1 MPKGVPKLGYRM
13 TARRRARMDDP
24 LQSDYERA
32 VAFRISG
39 HYDALPKQEPQPVIT
54 SHETD
59 EEIDAKLSEKFNDL
73 ELYVDM
79 AITGDERALI
89 ISGPPGLGK
98 SFTIERKLRSWDQD
112 EVNHEIISGYM
123 RPTGLYKALYKYRH
137 PHNVVVFD
145 DCDKVFGDEVSLNM
159 LKAVCDTMDRRRVSY
174 RAETVLLDEDTGT
187 PLPKNFEFHGSL
199 IFITNIDFDEAIAK
213 DRGLSPH
220 LAALQSRGTYLD
232 LEMKTARDYIVR
244 IKQVV
249 RQGLFK
255 DLNLTTEQEVETL
268 DFLDQNSNRFR
279 EVSLRTAKKIASLVK
294 RYPNDW
300 RRMAKNSLFKRT

>member
-13 TARRRARMDDP
+13 TARRRARIDDP
-24 LQSDYERA
+24 LHNDYERA

-39 HYDALPKQEPQPVIT
+39 HYPPKEPAPVI
-54 SHETD
+54 SSLETD
-59 EEIDAKLSEKFNDL
+59 EEIDTKLSEKFTDL
-73 ELYVDM
+73 ELFTDM

-98 SFTIERKLRSWDQD
+98 SFTIERKLRAWDQA
-112 EVNHEIISGYM
+112 EVNHEIISGYI

-145 DCDKVFGDEVSLNM
+145 DCDKVFGDEVSINM
-159 LKAVCDTMDRRRVSY
+159 LKAVCDTMDRRRISY
-174 RAETVLLDEDTGT
+174 RAETTLLDEDTGV
-187 PLPKNFEFHGSL
+187 PLPKNFEFRGSL
-199 IFITNIDFDEAIAK
+199 IFITNIDFDEAIAR

-220 LAALQSRGTYLD
+220 LAALQSRATYFD

-249 RQGLFK
+249 RQGLFT
-255 DLNLTTEQEVETL
+255 DLALTTEQEVEVL

-279 EVSLRTAKKIASLVK
+279 EVSLRSAKKLASLAK
-294 RYPNDW
+294 KYPADW
-300 RRMAKNSLFKRT
+300 RRMAKNALFKRS